1 MTIKPI
7 YCSWASRG
15 CREGEPDV
23 PVDRTTLPVPL
34 RPELRGRILDRRRVA
49 QERSCQQETE
59 R

>member
-34 RPELRGRILDRRRVA
+34 RPELRGRILGRRRVA
-49 QERSCQQETE
+49 QE
-59 R
+59 